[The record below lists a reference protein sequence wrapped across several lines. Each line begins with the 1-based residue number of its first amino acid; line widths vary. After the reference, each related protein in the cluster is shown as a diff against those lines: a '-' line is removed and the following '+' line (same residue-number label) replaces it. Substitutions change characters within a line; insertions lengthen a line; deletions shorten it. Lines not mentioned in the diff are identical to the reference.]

1 MRRRG
6 IPEKPRGS
14 RKNLGIQSAI
24 DDANFENTAMSAQII
39 DGVAMA
45 REVLGEL
52 RERATHL
59 AQLGRPAGLA
69 VLLVG
74 DDPASAVYVRSK
86 ERACRE
92 AGVRNFDTRLPAST
106 TEAEL
111 LRKVDELNRDP
122 QVHGILVQLPLPG
135 HIDSVKVLQQIAVG
149 KDVDGFNWR
158 NLGALLD
165 GHVGLAPCT
174 PSGTMVMLERAGVPI
189 AGRHAVVIGRSSIV
203 GKPAALMLLERNA
216 TVTVCHSRTT
226 DLAAITRQADILV
239 CAIGKPRMVT
249 VGMVKPGA
257 AVIDV
262 GINRLPDGKLCGDV
276 DFEPVRERAGWI
288 TPVPGGVGPM
298 TIACLLDNTVRA
310 WRN

>member
-1 MRRRG
+1 
-6 IPEKPRGS
+6 
-14 RKNLGIQSAI
+14 
-24 DDANFENTAMSAQII
+24 MSATII
-39 DGVAMA
+39 DGAAIA
-45 REVLGEL
+45 RQVLAEQKI
-52 RERATHL
+52 L
-59 AQLGRPAGLA
+59 AGRLTARGCAPGLA

-92 AGVRNFDTRLPAST
+92 AGVQTFDSRLPADT

-111 LRKVDELNRDP
+111 LRRVDELNGDAR
-122 QVHGILVQLPLPG
+122 VHGILVQLPLPS
-135 HIDSVKVLQQIAVG
+135 HINTVAVLQRIAVE

-165 GHVGLAPCT
+165 GHPALTPCT
-174 PSGTMVMLERAGVPI
+174 PSGSMILLERAGVPI
-189 AGRHAVVIGRSSIV
+189 AGRHAVVLGRSSIV

-226 DLAAITRQADILV
+226 DLAALTREADILV
-239 CAIGKPRMVT
+239 SAIGRPRMIT
-249 VGMVKPGA
+249 ADMVKPGA

-276 DFEPVRERAGWI
+276 DFEAVRERAGWI

-298 TIACLLDNTVRA
+298 TVAMVIANAISAAARTLGL
-310 WRN
+310 